1 MPLMHPF
8 SSSATASEWP
18 HSPTIGLELDELNQL
33 FNPLDL
39 SPFQNKDLSP
49 EVEEFIVSSAQEHR
63 PDEALTLR
71 IHLQK
76 WPSQDPSDLIRQ
88 SIHNYFA
95 YRARMN
101 HLEFR
106 RLMKRGRSSL
116 LIGLLFLAA
125 CLIASRLLLG
135 SHEGTWA
142 SVARE
147 SLSTAGWVAM
157 WRPMEIYLYDWWPV
171 RGRGRIYKKLSQ
183 LPVEVVR
190 RD

>member
-1 MPLMHPF
+1 MHSF
-8 SSSATASEWP
+8 SSSASTAELA
-18 HSPTIGLELDELNQL
+18 HSPIIGLELSDLNQL

-39 SPFQNKDLSP
+39 SPRKNKDLSP
-49 EVEEFIVSSAQEHR
+49 AVEEFIVTSAQEHR

-71 IHLQK
+71 IRLQS
-76 WPSQDPSDLIRQ
+76 WPSPDPSDSIRQ

-101 HLEFR
+101 DLEFR

-116 LIGLLFLAA
+116 FIGLLFLAG
-125 CLIASRLLLG
+125 CLVASKFLLG

-142 SVARE
+142 RIARE
-147 SLSTAGWVAM
+147 SLSIAGWVAM

-171 RGRGRIYKKLSQ
+171 RGRGRVYKKLSQ

>member
-1 MPLMHPF
+1 MHSF
-8 SSSATASEWP
+8 SSSATTAELAHP
-18 HSPTIGLELDELNQL
+18 PVIGLELDDLNEL

-39 SPFQNKDLSP
+39 SPPKNKDLSP
-49 EVEEFIVSSAQEHR
+49 AVEEFIVSSAQEHR
-63 PDEALTLR
+63 PDAALKLR
-71 IHLQK
+71 IRLQE
-76 WPSQDPSDLIRQ
+76 WPSQDPSESIRQ

-101 HLEFR
+101 DLEFR

-125 CLIASRLLLG
+125 CLVASKLLLG

-142 SVARE
+142 GIARE
-147 SLSTAGWVAM
+147 GLTIAGWVAM
-157 WRPMEIYLYDWWPV
+157 WRPMEIYLYDWWPL
-171 RGRGRIYKKLSQ
+171 RGRGRVYKKLSQ